1 MKKQE
6 RMSPE
11 QRDVYQILLKEM
23 ENWGEEAI
31 PTRQILQL
39 ALQLDEKGEFYKF
52 IEVFGDSRIDDKDVL
67 DMIFAIVS
75 SFIFLVIGLYVGAFA
90 LSKDDIVRE
99 NGIYKEL
106 LAEQEEVNKQI
117 KAYNEILKQHNN
129 YLMNFYNIS
138 RGL

>member
-1 MKKQE
+1 
-6 RMSPE
+6 
-11 QRDVYQILLKEM
+11 M
-23 ENWGEEAI
+23 ENDI
-31 PTRQILQL
+31 FKLNRNS
-39 ALQLDEKGEFYKF
+39 
-52 IEVFGDSRIDDKDVL
+52 EVKV
-67 DMIFAIVS
+67 MY
-75 SFIFLVIGLYVGAFA
+75 IG
-90 LSKDDIVRE
+90 